1 MKKTFLTLAFMAIAT
16 SVFAYSSYRSPG
28 DEIGEGIIGWTIVIM
43 GILNIV
49 LFSKIWT
56 MTNDVHQ
63 LKEQLVMDKFPEYQ
77 LRQKMVEEYMQVLTN
92 PEAPEKEVE
101 EANQK
106 IQQLM
111 KIDNQETVLEELIR
125 KEGYQDAVVITNL
138 PHVDVI
144 VQSEKLDKKQ
154 VVKLISLV
162 RQHLQVD
169 PHHVTVAYR

>member
-1 MKKTFLTLAFMAIAT
+1 MKKTFLTFAFTAIAT

-77 LRQKMVEEYMQVLTN
+77 LRQKIVELKHMGKSDEAKTLLDEHLKNNVFAELLVYGRSVESTKEKVEECLRKY
-92 PEAPEKEVE
+92 EKYYRYLNFEMPDEIKRIDVE
-101 EANQK
+101 K
-106 IQQLM
+106 V
-111 KIDNQETVLEELIR
+111 KEE
-125 KEGYQDAVVITNL
+125 Y
-138 PHVDVI
+138 
-144 VQSEKLDKKQ
+144 S
-154 VVKLISLV
+154 SLWM
-162 RQHLQVD
+162 
-169 PHHVTVAYR
+169 